1 MDKNINNEINSLRQ
15 ELQKAIDSQDLTSDS
30 ILDISM
36 RLDLLIVEFMKIEAD
51 KNCNKVCT

>member
-15 ELQKAIDSQDLTSDS
+15 ELQKAIDSQDLTSDL
-30 ILDISM
+30 ILDLST

-51 KNCNKVCT
+51 KNCTKMCI